1 MYRFHIDIPL
11 SKDETQSKDL
21 SNRIVEFLKSMKVD
35 GVELIQYRL
44 GNDSDRGNKNHLSID
59 ENGHCTNKKTKIEF
73 KPG

>member
-11 SKDETQSKDL
+11 FKDEVISKAL
-21 SNRIVEFLKSMKVD
+21 ANQIVDFLKTMDVD

-44 GNDSDRGNKNHLSID
+44 GNDSDRGNKNYLSID